1 MSADGDTAV
10 PAAPGRW
17 PVVHAVT
24 INWNRFE
31 DTLACVRSLQRSGY
45 PVGRIVVLDNGS
57 RDGSGERL
65 ERELRG
71 PNVEVLRNPENEGYA
86 RGMNACLRRALDAG
100 AELVFS
106 VNNDTIVDADC
117 VGRLVAALAQDPQ
130 AGVAGPAILFHARPE
145 TVWQAGGHFAYWR
158 AGLVVPAK
166 GRPASELADAP
177 TRVSFLTGCALLV
190 SRRTLETV
198 GLLDPSFYFYGED
211 VDFGLRVRR
220 AGLRLVFEPRAR
232 VWHKIDDVARE
243 RTSPFVVYHLGRS
256 AALLFKK
263 RFRGPY
269 RWYGIG
275 LQYLLYT
282 PHRLL
287 QMLRGGAPRESFV
300 AWFAGLADGV
310 REREPRR
317 RSPS

>member
-1 MSADGDTAV
+1 MSAAGDRALAGG
-10 PAAPGRW
+10 PR
-17 PVVHAVT
+17 VHAVT

-45 PVGRIVVLDNGS
+45 PLERILVLDNGS

-71 PNVEVLRNPENEGYA
+71 PGLAVLRNPENEGYA
-86 RGMNACLRRALDAG
+86 RGMNVCLRRALDAG
-100 AELVFS
+100 ADLVFS
-106 VNNDTIVDADC
+106 VNNDTEVDIDC
-117 VGRLVAALAQDPQ
+117 VGRLVAALLADPQ
-130 AGVAGPAILFHARPE
+130 AGAAGPAILFHARPD
-145 TVWQAGGHFAYWR
+145 TVWQAGGRFAYWR
-158 AGLVVPAK
+158 AGLAVPAK
-166 GRPASELADAP
+166 GRPASELPAGP
-177 TRVSFLTGCALLV
+177 GRVSFLTGCALLV

-198 GLLDPSFYFYGED
+198 GLLDPAFYFYAED
-211 VDFGLRVRR
+211 VDFGLRVQQ

-232 VWHKIDDVARE
+232 VWHRIDDVARE
-243 RTSPFVVYHLGRS
+243 RSSPFVVYHLGRS
-256 AALLFKK
+256 WALLFKK

-269 RWYGIG
+269 RWYGIA

-282 PHRLL
+282 PNRLL
-287 QMLRGGAPRESFV
+287 QMLRGGAPRESFT
-300 AWFAGLADGV
+300 AWFEGLADGV